1 MKNNVKD
8 NVNHPS
14 HYNHGNLEVIDIIKD
29 QLKGAPVTPYEG
41 GLFFNIVKYVL
52 RSPYKKSKSE
62 DLNKAKWYLTKWIE
76 LLSEEDK

>member
-29 QLKGAPVTPYEG
+29 QLKGGTSNPVWRRIILQYC
-41 GLFFNIVKYVL
+41 
-52 RSPYKKSKSE
+52 
-62 DLNKAKWYLTKWIE
+62 
-76 LLSEEDK
+76 